1 MNVTSIEAFGNIR
14 FISFLRKLKCLY
26 VFLTRPDYMKLATIF
41 TYSKV
46 PFLFNKRG
54 LIDTAFLIALIVLR
68 YSRGVLGDDSR
79 NNDHDIDIH

>member
-1 MNVTSIEAFGNIR
+1 MHVTSIEAVGNIR

-26 VFLTRPDYMKLATIF
+26 VFLTGPVYMKLATIF
-41 TYSKV
+41 TV
-46 PFLFNKRG
+46 
-54 LIDTAFLIALIVLR
+54 IALIVLR

>member
-1 MNVTSIEAFGNIR
+1 MIPKQRNYNGYSLVHPH
-14 FISFLRKLKCLY
+14 
-26 VFLTRPDYMKLATIF
+26 TRTDPYF
-41 TYSKV
+41 HSKV

-54 LIDTAFLIALIVLR
+54 LIGTAFLIALIVLR

>member
-1 MNVTSIEAFGNIR
+1 MHVTSIEAVGNIR

-26 VFLTRPDYMKLATIF
+26 VFFNQTGLHESSYYF
-41 TYSKV
+41 HSKV

-54 LIDTAFLIALIVLR
+54 LIVTAFLIALIVLR

-79 NNDHDIDIH
+79 NSDHDIDIH